1 MSQLYPH
8 VYFESGGVDEID
20 VDMTVEHDVELNL
33 HDVAVIV
40 NALDS
45 IIYAESESVHLLMRK
60 LTGVLS
66 EHMIVIPHLDWVDP
80 ELIVSEEE
88 EDYDEEEEDYDEEDD
103 EDEDDEDEEAKEDRI
118 VAEEGRVEHMVHM
131 EEEDREGYEDR

>member
-20 VDMTVEHDVELNL
+20 VDMMEEHDVELTL
-33 HDVAVIV
+33 LDVAVIV

-45 IIYAESESVHLLMRK
+45 IIYAESKGVDLLMRK

-66 EHMIVIPHLDWVDP
+66 ESMVVLPHLDWEDR
-80 ELIVSEEE
+80 ELIASEEE
-88 EDYDEEEEDYDEEDD
+88 AYAEDDKHED
-103 EDEDDEDEEAKEDRI
+103 EDEDEYEEDDDDNEEEA
-118 VAEEGRVEHMVHM
+118 
-131 EEEDREGYEDR
+131 

>member
-20 VDMTVEHDVELNL
+20 VDMMEEHDVELTL
-33 HDVAVIV
+33 LDVAVIV

-45 IIYAESESVHLLMRK
+45 IIYAESKGVDLLMRK

-66 EHMIVIPHLDWVDP
+66 ESMVVLPHLDWEDR
-80 ELIVSEEE
+80 ELIASEEE
-88 EDYDEEEEDYDEEDD
+88 AYAEDDKYEDEDEDEDEDEEEEDDEED
-103 EDEDDEDEEAKEDRI
+103 
-118 VAEEGRVEHMVHM
+118 V
-131 EEEDREGYEDR
+131 

>member
-20 VDMTVEHDVELNL
+20 VDMMEEHDVELTL
-33 HDVAVIV
+33 LDVAVIV

-45 IIYAESESVHLLMRK
+45 ISYAESKGVDLLMRK

-66 EHMIVIPHLDWVDP
+66 ESMVVLPHLDWEDR
-80 ELIVSEEE
+80 ELIASEEEAYAEDDKDEEEEE
-88 EDYDEEEEDYDEEDD
+88 EDDEYEED
-103 EDEDDEDEEAKEDRI
+103 EDE
-118 VAEEGRVEHMVHM
+118 
-131 EEEDREGYEDR
+131 

>member
-1 MSQLYPH
+1 MNKSV

-88 EDYDEEEEDYDEEDD
+88 EDYDEEEEEEEED
-103 EDEDDEDEEAKEDRI
+103 DDEDEEAKEDRI

>member
-1 MSQLYPH
+1 MNKSV

-88 EDYDEEEEDYDEEDD
+88 EDYDEEDYDEEEE
-103 EDEDDEDEEAKEDRI
+103 EDDDEDEEAKEDRI

-131 EEEDREGYEDR
+131 EEEDREGYDNRGGA